1 MKFLQILFLFIILFS
16 NCTSSSNVSHKDF
29 EKQLNTLLEQKNYF
43 KLRDLFVN
51 RQCPLTKEKELY
63 YKAHIAKAFGERA
76 RSMSLIK
83 ELMSNYAHQLPDSIL
98 VNILDIQAEN
108 YLYNYEYGQAAQLYE
123 LILTKYPNQ
132 LDSNEKA
139 TVANAKAL
147 FGSLSK
153 VGPQIMHAHPTVTI
167 NSYRNKFNHLMTP
180 VKSEGIEADFIFDTG
195 ANLSAISEHMAKKLN
210 LKMIDQKVEL
220 GSSTKIKV
228 QTKLAVADSFYVGSI
243 LFEQVVFL
251 VIPDEQLYFPQSK
264 YQIEGIIGF
273 PLIHAM
279 EEMQMNK
286 DGHICIPSL
295 PKGKSLHNLMLVGLQ
310 PVVKLISGKK
320 TLYFTFDTGAKNS
333 ELSYKYFKENKANVE
348 KYGQFQQNLHSGVGG
363 TEKSSEYMLSKFPIR
378 LGSKSAVLAKIPVK
392 LEEYEFNNEFD
403 GNLGQDVFMK
413 FNTLIIN
420 FKYMYV
426 DFE

>member
-1 MKFLQILFLFIILFS
+1 MRFLQILFLFIVLFS
-16 NCTSSSNVSHKDF
+16 NCTSSSNGSLKDF

-43 KLRDLFVN
+43 KIRDLLAS
-51 RQCPLTKEKELY
+51 RQYQLTKEKELY
-63 YKAHIAKAFGERA
+63 YKAQIAKAFGERA

-210 LKMIDQKVEL
+210 LKMIDQEVEL

-279 EEMQMNK
+279 EEMQMHK
-286 DGHICIPSL
+286 DGHICIPSI
-295 PKGKSLHNLMLVGLQ
+295 PKEKSLHNLMLVGLQ
-310 PVVKLISGKK
+310 PVVKLTSGKK
-320 TLYFTFDTGAKNS
+320 TL
-333 ELSYKYFKENKANVE
+333 YFKENKANVE
-348 KYGQFQQNLHSGVGG
+348 KYAQFQQNLRSGVGG

-403 GNLGQDVFMK
+403 GNLGQDLFMK

>member
-1 MKFLQILFLFIILFS
+1 MKFLQILFLFVILFS

-51 RQCPLTKEKELY
+51 RQYQLTKEKELY

-167 NSYRNKFNHLMTP
+167 NSYINKFNHLMTP

-210 LKMIDQKVEL
+210 LKMIDQEVEL

-264 YQIEGIIGF
+264 YQIEGI
-273 PLIHAM
+273 
-279 EEMQMNK
+279 
-286 DGHICIPSL
+286 
-295 PKGKSLHNLMLVGLQ
+295 
-310 PVVKLISGKK
+310 
-320 TLYFTFDTGAKNS
+320 
-333 ELSYKYFKENKANVE
+333 
-348 KYGQFQQNLHSGVGG
+348 
-363 TEKSSEYMLSKFPIR
+363 
-378 LGSKSAVLAKIPVK
+378 
-392 LEEYEFNNEFD
+392 
-403 GNLGQDVFMK
+403 
-413 FNTLIIN
+413 
-420 FKYMYV
+420 
-426 DFE
+426 